1 MGAHLTRQPPTGP
14 RRSHHDRGQALPLL
28 AGALALVV
36 MLLVGLVALGNTA
49 DDRARAQTAAD
60 AAALAGAADGRA
72 AAESAATA
80 NHASLERFVARAG
93 EVEVVVRAG
102 DSRATARA
110 AGSW

>member
-1 MGAHLTRQPPTGP
+1 MGAHPTRHRHTNPT
-14 RRSHHDRGQALPLL
+14 HDERGQALPLL

-36 MLLVGLVALGNTA
+36 MLMLGLVALGNTA

-60 AAALAGAADGRA
+60 AAALAGAADGRSA
-72 AAESAATA
+72 ADRAATA
-80 NHASLERFVARAG
+80 NHASLERFTSQGG

-110 AGSW
+110 GRSW